1 MSEWLGFKVL
11 FSGIFG
17 LVGAIF
23 LAIGIFILRGQ
34 RRKLQR
40 CTSRTWGK
48 VTDLIEHRD
57 RDGKRFWHPV
67 FEYTVG
73 DRKYIKESGYGSS
86 PSRFAIGQNVVVYF
100 NPNDF
105 EDYFAEGETAP
116 DLLGKIFTAV
126 GAVLLVIG
134 IAAALL
140 IH

>member
-23 LAIGIFILRGQ
+23 LAIGIFILRGH

-86 PSRFAIGQNVVVYF
+86 PSPFAVGQNVVVYF
-100 NPNDF
+100 NPSDF
-105 EDYFAEGETAP
+105 EDYFTEGETAP

-126 GAVLLVIG
+126 GAGLLVIG
-134 IAAALL
+134 ILAALL

>member
-23 LAIGIFILRGQ
+23 LAIGIFILQGH
-34 RRKLQR
+34 RRMLQR

-86 PSRFAIGQNVVVYF
+86 PSPFAVGQNVAVYF

-126 GAVLLVIG
+126 GAGLLVFG
-134 IAAALL
+134 ILAALL